1 MNREDVRK
9 AIADI
14 VGPQWVS
21 TDPCMTENYAYYMN
35 PEFGNKE
42 GGRFLTRPI
51 AAVLP
56 NNTEE
61 VSKILKLCNKKDISV
76 KPISTGW
83 HAACAVSRENVV
95 VLDLKRM
102 DKIIDIDVK
111 NQIAV
116 VEPYVKAINLQTHLW
131 KKGLNLHVISSGGNH
146 SPLASIT
153 AAWGY
158 GLTGPGCGYNGRNL
172 MGAEWVLP
180 TGEVLTLGSGGDGLG
195 WFNAEGPGPSLRGI
209 MRGVWGSCGGFG
221 VFTKCGI
228 KLYNWAGP
236 TDFEIEGTNP
246 DYIVKELPTNIG
258 FFNLS
263 FQNKKDIAEAGY
275 KMGEADVT
283 YADFRLG
290 PFYIAQGRAKDPLE
304 LKNLWESG
312 VLQKMMRHSMVVCV
326 IGCSQREFEWK
337 VKTLF
342 KILDECNGIR
352 LPMSTEISEKDLKSL
367 SYITRFIND
376 PVKLLNRLPFVPNL
390 MERISPKKQ
399 KIRKNISEL
408 FLVMLRHATNTKGNF
423 KASGGLA
430 TCMGTFDTWDLGLEQ
445 LDCYLEKKRE
455 VIKEGHILDDGGD
468 LGVGGTYE
476 SGHMGYIE
484 GIILYNPGDPKSN
497 IATAALV
504 EDMTEACI
512 EHNMGIPLT
521 GWGDAM
527 NRRFGPHCSNYHLW
541 MEKIIRTFDPNRA
554 MDSQMYID
562 PGTPPDTA

>member
-1 MNREDVRK
+1 MEKIMKPEDVQK

-35 PEFGNKE
+35 PEFANKE

-56 NNTEE
+56 KTTEE
-61 VSKILKLCNKKDISV
+61 VSKIMKLCNRADISV

-83 HAACAVSRENVV
+83 HAACAASRENVV

-131 KKGLNLHVISSGGNH
+131 KEGLNLHVISSGGNH

-158 GLTGPGCGYNGRNL
+158 GLTGPGCGFNGRNL

-180 TGEVLTLGSGGDGLG
+180 TGDIMTLGSWGDGLG
-195 WFNAEGPGPSLRGI
+195 WFSAEGPGPSLRGI

-228 KLYNWAGP
+228 KLYNWDGP
-236 TDFEIEGTNP
+236 ADYEYEGHNP
-246 DYIVKELPTNIG
+246 DYIVKDLPTNIG

-263 FQNKKDIAEAGY
+263 FQNKEDIAEAGY
-275 KMGEADVT
+275 RMGEAGIT

-290 PFYIAQGRAKDPLE
+290 PFYIAQASAKNALE

-312 VLQKMMRHSMVVCV
+312 VLQKMMGHTMNTVIIGHSR
-326 IGCSQREFEWK
+326 QDFEWK
-337 VKTLF
+337 VKVLY
-342 KILDECNGIR
+342 KIIDECNGVR
-352 LPMSTEISEKDLKSL
+352 LPMSTEISEKDMKSL
-367 SYITRFIND
+367 SRITRFVDD
-376 PVKLLNRLPFVPNL
+376 PVKLLNKLPFLPDL
-390 MERISPKKQ
+390 MEKLSPQKVKIKK
-399 KIRKNISEL
+399 NFSDL

-430 TCMGTFDTWDLGLEQ
+430 TCIGTFDTWDLGLEQ
-445 LDCYLEKKRE
+445 MGLYIKRKRE
-455 VIKEGHILDDGGD
+455 AIEEGHILDDGGD
-468 LGVGGTYE
+468 LGAGGTYE

-497 IATAALV
+497 LATAKLV
-504 EDMTEACI
+504 
-512 EHNMGIPLT
+512 
-521 GWGDAM
+521 
-527 NRRFGPHCSNYHLW
+527 
-541 MEKIIRTFDPNRA
+541 
-554 MDSQMYID
+554 
-562 PGTPPDTA
+562 